1 VTSLTEKDRLEW
13 LQKLLE
19 LWQQLLAGDPRSG
32 EVSDEEREQKLI
44 DRMIPIAAPEISGAF
59 HEDFTARVFCDL
71 FSIDD
76 AATGEE
82 QVLAVIPKGLKHAG
96 HTFAESRDKPVGEH
110 IKSCIAAELASL
122 RDRLIVEAQDKSPE
136 ELLSVVLDWP
146 RLNAAVLLEHLKFEQ
161 RSGLLELLFARTERK
176 SLYMW
181 LGDEPEDELLWRI
194 WYTGALQALHSATRS
209 DENSRPVITLLGEG
223 WGKPPPKGVN
233 SAGPMHARFFQ
244 QLVKELGRSG
254 HVMRDPDS
262 VARVARLTGKS
273 RSTIDYY
280 LSSGVQV
287 EVSVDDK
294 GNVRAQFRPKAIWD
308 SVQIARRRKRGRKP
322 RGY

>member
-76 AATGEE
+76 AAAGEG

-122 RDRLIVEAQDKSPE
+122 RDKRIVEAQNRSTE
-136 ELLSVVLDWP
+136 ELLSVVLDRP
-146 RLNAAVLLEHLKFEQ
+146 RLNAAVLLEHLTFEQ
-161 RSGLLELLFARTERK
+161 RSGLLELLFAHTELMEIR
-176 SLYMW
+176 LE
-181 LGDEPEDELLWRI
+181 DEPEDELLWRL
-194 WYTGALQALHSATRS
+194 WYTAVLQVIDPAVRELLGGI
-209 DENSRPVITLLGEG
+209 ERPIIVLLGEA
-223 WGKPPPKGVN
+223 WGKPLPAEKNP
-233 SAGPMHARFFQ
+233 AGPLQAKYFH
-244 QLVKELGRSG
+244 QLRRELSKDGYAVK
-254 HVMRDPDS
+254 DPTS
-262 VARVARLTGKS
+262 VSRIAQLTGVKS
-273 RSTIDYY
+273 RSTIDRY
-280 LSSGVQV
+280 LASGV
-287 EVSVDDK
+287 EVTLTTDGRDVH
-294 GNVRAQFRPKAIWD
+294 VRFTPEDIQRSIEAVRGK
-308 SVQIARRRKRGRKP
+308 KRGPKTAT
-322 RGY
+322 